1 MGKTNTKIVI
11 IDANSL
17 INRAYYAIRYE
28 MVTSNGVYTKAVYG
42 FLNMLYKIY
51 AENDFSHIAICWDL
65 KAPTFRH
72 KAYSE
77 YKAGRKK
84 MPDDLASQIPIL
96 KKILSIM
103 NITNVEMEGFEAD
116 DLIGTISNMAENADM
131 ESLIITGD
139 KDALQLS
146 SNKTK
151 VLITKKGISQ
161 FKLYDDEVMKEE
173 YSLTPTQFID
183 LKGIMGDKSDNIP
196 GIPGVGEKTGI
207 KLLERFDTL
216 ENMLSHTSEIEGE
229 KLKQKIEENAQIA
242 LMSKKLATINRNVP
256 IDIRIEDLI
265 CREPDFTE
273 LRKIYKEL
281 ELKTFLKKIPSGASE
296 GFEFEPNDEANIT
309 YERLAEEAAEIKEVS
324 ISDAADIDILTEIK
338 KNSLVILEVHSVKS
352 HVENQVIDEILILS
366 ENILYR
372 IYGKILDSDLKK
384 VLSVL
389 QDLEIQFSGHDLITS
404 YYPLIANDFAPEI
417 SKFDTKVAE
426 YVINSSKK
434 NDDYSLTALQ
444 KEYFNLDIEYN
455 NEDLKLKLLTI
466 RKIIEEQK
474 KIIDDMDL
482 SFVLYN
488 IELPLITVLANMEF
502 AGVWTDVDVLE
513 AAGED
518 LEKSISILENRIHML
533 AGKTFNIS
541 SPKQV
546 GEVLFEDLK
555 LPAGKKT
562 KSGYSTGKDVLEKL
576 QRKHPIAGEI
586 LEFRKITKLKSTY
599 VEGLKSLICSDGKI
613 RPKFM
618 QTVAATGRISC
629 TEPNLQNIPIRNEE
643 GRALRKAFKPSNE
656 GGVFVSADYSQIELR
671 VLAHLSKDENLISAF
686 KHGDDIHRITA
697 SRVFN
702 VPYDKVTKLD
712 RSRAKAVNFGVIY
725 GMSGFGLSEELNL
738 GIKEAE
744 RYIEE
749 YFAIHT
755 GVKKFMD
762 ECVANCKKKGYV
774 LTDNKRRRYIPE
786 INSSRY
792 IIRKL
797 GERVAMNSPIQG
809 TAADIIKIAMCRVD
823 NEIRKRNLKSKL
835 VLQIHDELMV
845 DALKEESDEV
855 QEILQTEMKQAVDW
869 KDVELSVDVSVG
881 SDWYEVK

>member
-1 MGKTNTKIVI
+1 MEKTNEKIVI

-28 MVTSNGVYTKAVYG
+28 MVTSKGVYTKAVYG

-65 KAPTFRH
+65 KSPTFRH
-72 KAYSE
+72 KAFSE
-77 YKAGRKK
+77 YKSGRKR
-84 MPDDLASQIPIL
+84 MPDDLASQVPIL
-96 KKILSIM
+96 KEILSIM

-116 DLIGTISNMAENADM
+116 DLIGTISSMAENADM

-146 SNKTK
+146 SSKTK
-151 VLITKKGISQ
+151 VFITKKGISQ

-207 KLLERFDTL
+207 KLLKRFDTL
-216 ENMLSHTSEIEGE
+216 ENMLAHTSEIEGE

-242 LMSKKLATINRNVP
+242 VMSKKLATINRNVP
-256 IDIRIEDLI
+256 IDIEIDDLV

-281 ELKTFLKKIPSGASE
+281 ELKTFLKKIPSVSSE
-296 GFEFEPNDEANIT
+296 SGEFEPNEETNIT
-309 YERLAEEAAEIKEVS
+309 YEKLVEEAEQIREVS
-324 ISDAADIDILTEIK
+324 ISDISDISVLTDIK
-338 KNSLVILEVHSVKS
+338 KSGFVILEVHSVKS
-352 HVENQVIDEILILS
+352 HVESQVIDEIFILS
-366 ENILYR
+366 ENVLYR
-372 IYGKILDSDLKK
+372 IYGNILDTDLKK
-384 VLSVL
+384 VLSLL
-389 QDLEIQFSGHDLITS
+389 QDLEIQFSGHDLISS
-404 YYPLIANDFAPEI
+404 YYPLIANDFDPEI
-417 SKFDTKVAE
+417 PKFDTKVAE

-434 NDDYSLTALQ
+434 DDDYSLTALQ
-444 KEYFNLDIEYN
+444 NEYFNLDREEKEYS
-455 NEDLKLKLLTI
+455 KLELLTT

-474 KIIDDMDL
+474 KIIDEMDL
-482 SFVLYN
+482 DFVLYN
-488 IELPLITVLANMEF
+488 IELPLITVLAKMEF
-502 AGVWTDVDVLE
+502 AGVATDVDVLDV
-513 AAGED
+513 AGKEMD
-518 LEKSISILENRIHML
+518 KSISVLEKSIHML

-576 QRKHPIAGEI
+576 KRKHPIAGEI

-629 TEPNLQNIPIRNEE
+629 TEPNLQNIPIRDEE